1 MSKRLDTDTI
11 FREDEQ
17 KIDLNGKITEN
28 NQRIEREYERLWKN
42 CLEIIKDN
50 INSQAFKTWFEPL
63 TAVSWNESRLV
74 VSVPSQFFCEW
85 IEEHYYPLLKKTI
98 KKVFGEKASLEYKI
112 SVEQTEFNS
121 ESKSIKLPALK
132 YPPAVKQ
139 DSLPFSN
146 GEPIFVSN
154 LNPRYSF
161 DNFIRGD
168 SNQLA
173 SSAAIAVSE
182 APGKTSFN
190 PLVIYGD
197 TGLGKTHLAQSIGNS
212 IVQKTPRAKVL
223 YTTSEQF
230 TMDYIQALQNNKL
243 NEFIQFYRKVDTL
256 IVDDIQFLGGKEK
269 TQDNFFHT
277 FNALHQ
283 MGKQL
288 VLTSDKAPK
297 DLKDVDS
304 RLISRFQWG
313 LVADIQPPDL
323 EMRMAILQ
331 KKSSDEGIEI
341 PIDVIEYFARNI
353 KSSIRELEGSLIKM
367 IAKVIFENKEINLEL
382 AEEILRGNGFA
393 EAKPLTID
401 DIKEIVSKHYKI
413 SIEDMISKCRKH
425 EIALARQ
432 MAMYLSKK
440 YTQHS
445 LKSIGSYFG
454 NRDHSTVLHSCQTIE
469 NYIVTDKSVKLSY
482 ETLKSKLKQ

>member
-1 MSKRLDTDTI
+1 VSKRLDTETI
-11 FREDEQ
+11 FKEDGDIIELDS
-17 KIDLNGKITEN
+17 KIVIHDNSKG
-28 NQRIEREYERLWKN
+28 REYERLWKN

-50 INSQAFKTWFEPL
+50 INSQAFKTWFEPI
-63 TAVSWNESRLV
+63 TALSWSDNKLV
-74 VSVPSQFFCEW
+74 VNVPSQFFCEW
-85 IEEHYYPLLKKTI
+85 IEEHYYPLLKKTVS
-98 KKVFGEKASLEYKI
+98 KVFGEKATLQYKI
-112 SVEQTEFNS
+112 NLDQTDGNS
-121 ESKSIKLPALK
+121 ESKAIKLPALK
-132 YPPAVKQ
+132 YPPAIKQ
-139 DSLPFSN
+139 DALPFSN
-146 GEPIFVSN
+146 ETPPFITN

-161 DNFIRGD
+161 DNFVRGE

-173 SSAAIAVSE
+173 SSAALAVSKS
-182 APGKTSFN
+182 PGNTSFN
-190 PLVIYGD
+190 PLVIYGE
-197 TGLGKTHLAQSIGNS
+197 TGLGKTHLAQSIGNY
-212 IVQKTPRAKVL
+212 IIQNNPRAKVL

-230 TMDYIQALQNNKL
+230 TMDYVQALQNNKL
-243 NEFIQFYRKVDTL
+243 NDFIQYYRKVDTL
-256 IVDDIQFLGGKEK
+256 IVDDIHFLAGKEK
-269 TQDNFFHT
+269 TQDHFFHT

-297 DLKDVDS
+297 DLKDVDT

-331 KKSSDEGIEI
+331 KKSTDEGIEI
-341 PIDVIEYFARNI
+341 PIEVVEYLAKNI

-367 IAKVIFENKEINLEL
+367 IAKVSFEDKEINLEL
-382 AEEILRGNGFA
+382 AEEIVRGNGLT
-393 EAKPLTID
+393 EEKPLTIE
-401 DIKEIVSKHYKI
+401 DIKDLVCKHYNI
-413 SIEDMISKCRKH
+413 SEEDMVSKCRKH

-432 MAMYLSKK
+432 MAIYLAKK

-469 NYIVTDKSVKLSY
+469 NYLVTDKSVKLSF
-482 ETLKSKLKQ
+482 ETLKSKLKK

>member
-1 MSKRLDTDTI
+1 VSKRLDADTI
-11 FREDEQ
+11 FRVDEI
-17 KIDLNGKITEN
+17 KIDLGSKKVNDDKGK
-28 NQRIEREYERLWKN
+28 EREYERLWNK

-50 INSQAFKTWFEPL
+50 INPQAFRTWFEPI
-63 TAVSWNESRLV
+63 TAISWNDNKLIV
-74 VSVPSQFFCEW
+74 NVPSQFFCEW

-98 KKVFGEKASLEYKI
+98 RKVFGEITTLQYKI
-112 SVEQTEFNS
+112 NLDQNGAKS
-121 ESKSIKLPALK
+121 ESKAIKLPALK
-132 YPPAVKQ
+132 YPPPVKQ
-139 DSLPFSN
+139 EVLPFSN
-146 GEPIFVSN
+146 DVPTFVSN

-161 DNFIRGD
+161 DNFVRGE

-173 SSAAIAVSE
+173 SSASLAVSN

-197 TGLGKTHLAQSIGNS
+197 NGLGKTHLAQSIGNG
-212 IVQKTPRAKVL
+212 IIQKNPRAKVL

-230 TMDYIQALQNNKL
+230 TMDYVQSLQNNKL
-243 NEFIQFYRKVDTL
+243 NDFIQYYRKVDTL

-269 TQDNFFHT
+269 TQDHFFHT

-288 VLTSDKAPK
+288 VLTSDKPPK
-297 DLKDVDS
+297 DLKDVDT
-304 RLISRFQWG
+304 RLISRFHWG

-331 KKSSDEGIEI
+331 KKSNDEGIEL
-341 PIDVIEYFARNI
+341 PIEVIEYFARNI
-353 KSSIRELEGSLIKM
+353 KASIRELEGSLIKM
-367 IAKVIFENKEINLEL
+367 IAKVSFEDKEINLEL
-382 AEEILRGNGFA
+382 AEEIVRGNGFA
-393 EAKPLTID
+393 EDKPLTIE
-401 DIKEIVSKHYKI
+401 DIRELVSKHYNI
-413 SIEDMISKCRKH
+413 AIDDMISKCRKH

-469 NYIVTDKSVKLSY
+469 NYIVTDKSVKLSF
-482 ETLKSKLKQ
+482 ETLKSKLNH